1 LKLNNMSHYIMELLE
16 KVFTRILNKFF
27 KKPVKVDVPVS
38 FSTQIK

>member
-1 LKLNNMSHYIMELLE
+1 MELLE
-16 KVFTRILNKFF
+16 ERLKEILFKYF